1 MYFSWSHFVGNIN
14 RVVVKLISSMDVG
27 LEVAKSLSVSGV
39 DTHLSLSLP
48 GQFTADI
55 ELDNWKVML
64 AWKPV
69 SLGSSGLSSLF
80 HYRVRPFTAL
90 QSVDYALPFTASPGE
105 SKDIRAAEVTPQT
118 VFQFIIFS
126 QY

>member
-1 MYFSWSHFVGNIN
+1 MEVC
-14 RVVVKLISSMDVG
+14 
-27 LEVAKSLSVSGV
+27 LEVAKSRSVSGV

-48 GQFTADI
+48 GQFTADV
-55 ELDNWKVML
+55 ELDNWRVML

-69 SLGSSGLSSLF
+69 SMGSTGLSSLF

-90 QSVDYALPFTASPGE
+90 QSVDHVLPFTASQGE

-118 VFQFIIFS
+118 VFSFIFRS